1 MILNPTAVLNELIKY
16 EKIVGFSK
24 LAQERLSKGQPIDD
38 LRDILKIRLDECGF
52 TQAVGSTAATTPLHS
67 VTSYLDKPDV
77 LGQQIAEAQG
87 FIDSIIEKIK
97 ADVGP
102 FYSKKEVLDLKEV
115 GDMTLNDQVWGPT
128 MEPIKVKHYIDPST
142 GIVTQADW
150 SHGQYRT
157 AKDGQAF
164 GPWKF
169 FTK

>member
-1 MILNPTAVLNELIKY
+1 MILNPTSVLNELVKY
-16 EKIVGFSK
+16 EKIVSLSK
-24 LAQERLSKGQPIDD
+24 TALERLSKGLPVDD

-52 TQAVGSTAATTPLHS
+52 TQAVGSTAATAPLHS
-67 VTSYLDKPDV
+67 VTAYIDKSDV
-77 LGQQIAEAQG
+77 LRQQISEAQG
-87 FIDSIIEKIK
+87 FMDSIIDKIR

-102 FYSKKEVLDLKEV
+102 FYSKKEVMDLKEV
-115 GDMTLNDQVWGPT
+115 GDMTLTDQVWGPT
-128 MEPIKVKHYIDPST
+128 MEPINVKRYIDPST

-150 SHGQYRT
+150 THGQYRT